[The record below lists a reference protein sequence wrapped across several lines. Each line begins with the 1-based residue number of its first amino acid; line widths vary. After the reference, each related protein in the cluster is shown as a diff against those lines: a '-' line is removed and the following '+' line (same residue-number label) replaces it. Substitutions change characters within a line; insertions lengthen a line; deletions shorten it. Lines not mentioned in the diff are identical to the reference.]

1 MSYYLYLV
9 TSVGGRAGF
18 GIAEDYRERNKHYAS
33 HSGDIVKFSY
43 IYTGIRAKAKALE
56 RTIKRQYVD
65 NIWMVDDWKTEWLV
79 KDVSMAQLQA
89 YVQDLIDSRHLGLE
103 LFAQDYDFTQG
114 ELDPLKYR
122 VATV

>member
-1 MSYYLYLV
+1 MSYHLYLV

-18 GIAEDYRERNKHYAS
+18 GITEDYRERNKQYAS

-43 IYTGIRAKAKALE
+43 IYSGLRTKVRALE

-79 KDVSMAQLQA
+79 KDVSIDQLRV
-89 YVQDLIDSRHLGLE
+89 YVQNLNDTRYYGLT
-103 LFAQDYDFTQG
+103 LFAKDYDFTQ
-114 ELDPLKYR
+114 EVP
-122 VATV
+122 